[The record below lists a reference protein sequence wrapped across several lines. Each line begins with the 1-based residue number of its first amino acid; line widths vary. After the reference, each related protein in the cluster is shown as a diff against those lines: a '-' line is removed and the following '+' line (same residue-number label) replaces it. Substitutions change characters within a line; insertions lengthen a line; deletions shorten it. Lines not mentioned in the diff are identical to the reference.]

1 MENTWF
7 TLMLLGSEKVN
18 DMFKGTEQSQDDIFL
33 NWIVTLLSMFWRI
46 GSKFIQVAML
56 CEILCFVF
64 NV

>member
-1 MENTWF
+1 
-7 TLMLLGSEKVN
+7 MLLGSEKVN

-33 NWIVTLLSMFWRI
+33 NWIVTLLSMLWRI

-64 NV
+64 RV

>member
-1 MENTWF
+1 
-7 TLMLLGSEKVN
+7 MLLGSEKVN

-64 NV
+64 RV